1 VHGFLAQHH
10 EVDVALSPFPYSGS
24 TTICHALWMGVPT
37 LATIGPTNP
46 SHSAVCY
53 MAHLGLSSF
62 IADDETAFIRL
73 GQFLAENTGTLAALR
88 ASMRERF
95 TNSVVGYP
103 GVAAAGVE
111 RALRL
116 MWQRWCDGQPAAP
129 LRVRLSDLAP
139 AEQTSTEKRA

>member
-1 VHGFLAQHH
+1 VHGFLTQHH
-10 EVDVALSPFPYSGS
+10 EVDVCLSPFPYSGS

-53 MAHLGLSSF
+53 MAHLGLGSF
-62 IADDETAFIRL
+62 IADDEAAFIRL
-73 GQFLAENTGTLAALR
+73 GQFLAENTATLAALR

-111 RALRL
+111 HALRL
-116 MWQRWCDGQPAAP
+116 MWQRWCEGQPAP
-129 LRVRLSDLAP
+129 LRVRLSDLAQEG
-139 AEQTSTEKRA
+139 AA

>member
-1 VHGFLAQHH
+1 
-10 EVDVALSPFPYSGS
+10 
-24 TTICHALWMGVPT
+24 
-37 LATIGPTNP
+37 
-46 SHSAVCY
+46 

-73 GQFLAENTGTLAALR
+73 GQFLAENTATLAALR

-129 LRVRLSDLAP
+129 LRVRLSDLTQEGQAAAEKP
-139 AEQTSTEKRA
+139 ASMEENA